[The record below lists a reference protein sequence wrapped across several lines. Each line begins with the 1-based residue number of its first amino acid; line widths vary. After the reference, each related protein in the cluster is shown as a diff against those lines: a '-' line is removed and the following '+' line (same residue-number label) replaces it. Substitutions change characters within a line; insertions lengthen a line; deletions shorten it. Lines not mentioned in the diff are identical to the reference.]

1 MAMMLSK
8 MQPHP
13 YGMFDFLRELI
24 ATEDGLVLF
33 LLGLIVTMEIVDFLS
48 GTFAAMINPD
58 IDYRSKIGING
69 LIRKIMGIILLTVLI
84 PMSVLLPEQTG
95 VAFLYTIYVGYL
107 ILTFKSLVENYGK
120 AKGDTSIFANVIVAL
135 EKLVRSEPKTLD
147 ARKISTG
154 TIQSEKI
161 KVDLGEGNI
170 YFEGEPHDD
179 SK

>member
-1 MAMMLSK
+1 
-8 MQPHP
+8 MQQHP
-13 YGMFDFLRELI
+13 NGMFEFLRELI
-24 ATEDGLVLF
+24 VTEDGLVLF

-120 AKGDTSIFANVIVAL
+120 AKGDTSIFENVIGAL
-135 EKLVRSEPKTLD
+135 EKLVRNEPRTLNTS
-147 ARKISTG
+147 KKYTG
-154 TIQSEKI
+154 TIQPEKL
-161 KVDLGEGNI
+161 KADLGEGNI

-179 SK
+179 SKRSS